1 MEERMTT
8 GEKLTLLR
16 KEKNITQE
24 QLSEMLDVS
33 RQSVSRWEKDAAFP
47 ETDKL
52 IQLSRLF
59 ACSIDFLLNNDPYEK
74 ELTPCPSVS
83 DYCQFIRDCG
93 CFFLATSVDDHPG
106 LRPLG
111 MIYTNDRALF
121 LVTDKR
127 KNMYSELMQ
136 NARIAIVACNPH
148 TQKWLRLY
156 GRAIAETSIPVREA
170 VMNAYPT
177 LKQTYAKEAEMF
189 LAIFKL
195 LIDDCNIT

>member
-1 MEERMTT
+1 M
-8 GEKLTLLR
+8 TLLR

-24 QLSEMLDVS
+24 QLAEMLNVS

-59 ACSIDFLLNNDPYEK
+59 TCSID
-74 ELTPCPSVS
+74 C
-83 DYCQFIRDCG
+83 
-93 CFFLATSVDDHPG
+93 
-106 LRPLG
+106 

-121 LVTDKR
+121 IVTDKR
-127 KNMYSELMQ
+127 KNVYAELVQ
-136 NARIAIVACNPH
+136 NSHIAIVACNAH

-195 LIDDCNIT
+195 LIDDSNIT